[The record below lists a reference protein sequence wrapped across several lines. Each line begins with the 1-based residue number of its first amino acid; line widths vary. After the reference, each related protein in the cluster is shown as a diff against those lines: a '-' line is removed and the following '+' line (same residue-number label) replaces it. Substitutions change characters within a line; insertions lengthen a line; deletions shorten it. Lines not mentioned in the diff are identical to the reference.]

1 MPDFEDE
8 EIVVNTPKPKRKKV
22 NIPVFSGKFTNFS
35 FQEEFKRIL
44 IKIPYFVYVR

>member
-22 NIPVFSGKFTNFS
+22 NIPVFSGKITNFLCIS
-35 FQEEFKRIL
+35 